1 MQSGIGVPAD
11 GAAFVR
17 YVPLIRRVLARRLGS
32 DADVP
37 DLLQDVLFL
46 AWRRAPALRNPE
58 GLASW
63 LGTTAWLLAH
73 GRIRQLRRQ
82 RQTLQLLGERPS
94 LAADSGD
101 FEARETL
108 RSVQRIL
115 ARMRPHER
123 SVFELRFIEG
133 LSLLQIGEACAVS
146 LGTVKRRLT
155 RAQQAFGKAAQREP
169 ALRRRL
175 ERGRASGSVSLR
187 LASSDQ

>member
-1 MQSGIGVPAD
+1 M
-11 GAAFVR
+11 R